1 MPDIKTAL
9 STALSTA
16 TNNTLSKEI
25 NAWDDE
31 EKQRTENANTGK
43 RLFPVRNNVVRE
55 TFNMV
60 KTNPGL
66 PAMQY
71 VEMLNKK
78 GFKESSTTSILSQL
92 VRTGQVARNDVT
104 RTLVVAQPEY
114 TPIKNLSKAKPQAT
128 PRKQRKV
135 EEKKAG
141 NTHQSSVGIAA
152 LKGETAEPK
161 GVTSIILHRNWTPE
175 SVIDKLTLPQA
186 KQLFEALSKYFK

>member
-9 STALSTA
+9 TTALTTA
-16 TNNTLSKEI
+16 TSNTLSQEI

-31 EKQRTENANTGK
+31 ETQRTTGK
-43 RLFPVRNNVVRE
+43 RLFSVGNNVSRE

-60 KTNPGL
+60 KAHPGL
-66 PAMQY
+66 SAVQY

-78 GFKESSTTSILSQL
+78 GFKDSSTTSILSQL
-92 VRTGQVARNDVT
+92 VRTGQLIRSETT
-104 RTLVVAQPEY
+104 RTLTVARPEY
-114 TPIKNLSKAKPQAT
+114 TPIKNPSKAK

-152 LKGETAEPK
+152 LKGETVEPK
-161 GVTSIILHRNWTPE
+161 GVTSIILQRNWTPE

>member
-9 STALSTA
+9 TTALTTA
-16 TNNTLSKEI
+16 TSNTLSKEI

-31 EKQRTENANTGK
+31 EKQRTENATTGK
-43 RLFPVRNNVVRE
+43 RLFPVRNNVARE

-152 LKGETAEPK
+152 LSEPAAQP
-161 GVTSIILHRNWTPE
+161 VSTIIINRNWTPE

>member
-9 STALSTA
+9 TTALTTA
-16 TNNTLSKEI
+16 TSNTLSQEI
-25 NAWDDE
+25 NAWDE
-31 EKQRTENANTGK
+31 EETTRTTAK
-43 RLFPVRNNVVRE
+43 RLFPVRNNVARE

-152 LKGETAEPK
+152 LKNETAEPK
-161 GVTSIILHRNWTPE
+161 GVTSIILQRNWTPE